1 MNLPFSLP
9 APAGYSDI
17 PKWDGQHF
25 VFGGQ
30 RTPVLEYSENFAGW
44 SDDLTALHEE
54 AAGDNHPVD
63 LASRRDAIS
72 QVRTSLLR
80 SVSSSVIMEIGC
92 SSGFLIKD
100 LIKSFPD
107 ATVVGADVVKEP
119 LNKLARDLPGVP
131 LIRFDLLKCPLP
143 DQSVDVLVMLN
154 VLEHIED
161 DDSALK
167 NALKLLKPGGSLVIE
182 VPAGPYLFDG
192 YDAELH
198 HFRRYSATELK
209 RKLSGAG
216 FIIVRQ
222 SHLGFILYPAFV
234 AVKLFNKWFKFKQH
248 KTVVRD
254 QASSTSGSSLVR
266 WAMSIETNY
275 FANIHLPVGIRTLAV
290 AIRPK

>member
-1 MNLPFSLP
+1 MNIPFSLP
-9 APAGYSDI
+9 VPAGYSDI
-17 PKWDGQHF
+17 PKWDGQAF
-25 VFGGQ
+25 IFDGQ

-54 AAGDNHPVD
+54 AAGDNHPID
-63 LASRRDAIS
+63 IASRNNAIE
-72 QVRTSLLR
+72 QVRR
-80 SVSSSVIMEIGC
+80 SFFRPVSSSVIMEIGC

-119 LNKLARDLPGVP
+119 LKRLARDLPGVP

-143 DQSVDVLVMLN
+143 EQSVDVLIMLN

-161 DDSALK
+161 DVSALK
-167 NALKLLKPGGSLVIE
+167 NAMKLLKPGGSLVIE
-182 VPAGPYLFDG
+182 VPAGPYLYDG

-209 RKLSGAG
+209 RKLSEAG
-216 FIIVRQ
+216 FMVLRQ

-234 AVKLFNKWFKFKQH
+234 AVKLLNKWVRSKKN
-248 KTVVRD
+248 TLVVRD
-254 QASSTSGSSLVR
+254 QATSTSESLLVR
-266 WAMSIETNY
+266 WVMSLESNY
-275 FANIHLPVGIRTLAV
+275 LANICLPFGIRALAV
-290 AIRPK
+290 ARRPE